1 MELIEVIRQMM
12 SEKIRD
18 NKRPLNIGIIDL
30 CERVGK
36 PYNEI
41 RDELNKLRKMGLIKA
56 INRVNNKAIELKQ

>member
-1 MELIEVIRQMM
+1 MELIEVIRQMIA
-12 SEKIRD
+12 EKKA
-18 NKRPLNIGIIDL
+18 NNERPLNIGIIDL

-56 INRVNNKAIELKQ
+56 INRVNNKTIELI